1 MHDHAGG
8 LVDHDDRLVLVNDVE
23 FEVALGQWQRRTGRG
38 GDPQL
43 DCVARHHAAALGGD
57 HLVVETHLTGGD
69 QRGGLRA

>member
-38 GDPQL
+38 GDPQ
-43 DCVARHHAAALGGD
+43 
-57 HLVVETHLTGGD
+57 
-69 QRGGLRA
+69 